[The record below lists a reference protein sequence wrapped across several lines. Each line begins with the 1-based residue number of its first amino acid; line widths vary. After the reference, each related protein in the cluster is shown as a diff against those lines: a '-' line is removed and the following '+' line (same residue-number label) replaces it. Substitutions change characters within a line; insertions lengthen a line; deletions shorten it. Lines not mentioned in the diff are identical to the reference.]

1 MIASALAS
9 FFACSTAA
17 CLPTYAVCSTISKIT
32 RQGVVQIDVEEPEG
46 PLDQMVM
53 DEVRALRPQVIDS
66 LPPEACLVALAMSH
80 PSASSASVPAPTTL
94 SHQST
99 PCPAAVQLPS
109 LISPLSHSPLPYS
122 LLHRCLTASVHWL
135 TIDAVGAQGGSG

>member
-32 RQGVVQIDVEEPEG
+32 RQGDVQIDVEEPEG

-66 LPPEACLVALAMSH
+66 LPPEACLAALAMSH
-80 PSASSASVPAPTTL
+80 PLLPPL
-94 SHQST
+94 LPYQLPP
-99 PCPAAVQLPS
+99 PCPTNPPLALLLPFNC
-109 LISPLSHSPLPYS
+109 LS
-122 LLHRCLTASVHWL
+122 
-135 TIDAVGAQGGSG
+135 